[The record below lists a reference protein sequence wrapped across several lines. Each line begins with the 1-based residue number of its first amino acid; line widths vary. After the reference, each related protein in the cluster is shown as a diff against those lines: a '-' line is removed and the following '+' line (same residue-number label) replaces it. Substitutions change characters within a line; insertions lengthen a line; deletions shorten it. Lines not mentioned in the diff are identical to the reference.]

1 MSRLCIFLSVVKIRA
16 NDGYMDLATIFGL
29 IVALGAVVGAFKLE
43 GGHLNAIF
51 LLAPM
56 IIVIGGTLGATI
68 VTTSIDTVKRVPKYL
83 WLALAGDEFSYAY
96 AIDRIVRLAEKARRD
111 GILGLETEL
120 QKIRDPFF
128 KKAIQLVID
137 GTEVTALREILETE
151 AAYIEERHK
160 KGIVFFQKA
169 GGFSPTLGILGTVL
183 GLVHTLGNTEDA
195 SRMASAIAAAF
206 IATLWGVGLA
216 NLFFL
221 PISDKL
227 KLRHEQEMALLELT
241 TEGVVAIQSGEN
253 PRNIRSRLH
262 SFIAPE
268 HRQPGIL

>member
-1 MSRLCIFLSVVKIRA
+1 
-16 NDGYMDLATIFGL
+16 MDLATILGI

-43 GGHLNAIF
+43 GGHLGAIF
-51 LLAPM
+51 LIAPM
-56 IIVIGGTLGATI
+56 MIVIGGTLGATI
-68 VTTSIDTVKRVPKYL
+68 ITTSIDTVKRVPRYF
-83 WLALAGDEFSYAY
+83 WLAVHGAGHSYQE
-96 AIDRIVRLAEKARRD
+96 AIDRIVKLAEKARRD
-111 GILGLETEL
+111 GILGLEAEL
-120 QKIRDPFF
+120 QHIADPFF
-128 KKAIQLVID
+128 RKAIQLLID
-137 GTEVTALREILETE
+137 GTEVTVLRDILETE
-151 AAYIEERHK
+151 AAYVEERHK

-195 SRMASAIAAAF
+195 SRMAAAIAAAF

-227 KLRHEQEMALLELT
+227 KLRHEEEMVYLELT

-253 PRNIRSRLH
+253 PRNIRTRLH
-262 SFIAPE
+262 SFIAPS
-268 HRQPGIL
+268 HRGSEL